1 MAYCSIATL
10 GFTLKGG
17 DELNVAVDLALLG
30 VKCKWISLSDANWL
44 AKTVCNVFCL
54 SFNFVYFRQNRA
66 SRNTK
71 SLKATMAKSG
81 VAKQSDPG
89 CHHTQDGLIDTS
101 SLHIV
106 ESSPIRISSTRCCA
120 QRSFGPSS
128 DELSGVVPVAW
139 NHWTL
144 RRGGRPWH
152 LHCVARAQNGSLPE
166 DWELEHG
173 TCWTRFWRQKLNAV
187 KNYVELMGAT
197 LKVQPKLN
205 ETHPKHLFFK
215 WELQQWIV

>member
-1 MAYCSIATL
+1 MQIDWQRR
-10 GFTLKGG
+10 F
-17 DELNVAVDLALLG
+17 VM
-30 VKCKWISLSDANWL
+30 
-44 AKTVCNVFCL
+44 F
-54 SFNFVYFRQNRA
+54 FVYLLILYILDRTRQVGIR
-66 SRNTK
+66 
-71 SLKATMAKSG
+71 SLWKLAKSG

-89 CHHTQDGLIDTS
+89 CNHTQDGLIDTS

-106 ESSPIRISSTRCCA
+106 ESSPIRISSTRCRA

-144 RRGGRPWH
+144 RRGGRPRH

-173 TCWTRFWRQKLNAV
+173 TQKLNAV
-187 KNYVELMGAT
+187 E
-197 LKVQPKLN
+197 KLCWIDGCN
-205 ETHPKHLFFK
+205 SKGSTETQWNTQPKHLFFK